1 MDVELFQSCSDRR
14 KATRKLRP
22 DAKIINICDM
32 PVGIEERMA
41 QAIGL
46 ASRKELVV
54 RYYGLNHF
62 GWWTDIRD
70 KAGNDLLPQIQAH
83 VAKYGYSLPEE
94 IEASQHADASWMHTL
109 PKQKCTKLIHPLCQ
123 IPT

>member
-1 MDVELFQSCSDRR
+1 
-14 KATRKLRP
+14 
-22 DAKIINICDM
+22 
-32 PVGIEERMA
+32 A

-94 IEASQHADASWMHTL
+94 IEASQHADASWMHTFAKAKEVYEVDPSTL
-109 PKQKCTKLIHPLCQ
+109 PNTYLKYYF
-123 IPT
+123 